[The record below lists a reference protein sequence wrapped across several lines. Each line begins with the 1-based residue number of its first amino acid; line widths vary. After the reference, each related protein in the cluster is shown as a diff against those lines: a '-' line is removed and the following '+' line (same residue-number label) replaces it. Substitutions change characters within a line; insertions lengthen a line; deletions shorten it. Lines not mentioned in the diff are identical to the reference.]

1 MSNAISHTA
10 FLDFFNDGTYPSIR
24 QQFST
29 HNFKAKYR
37 SRTRPSSA
45 EIVIELLV
53 QDQMTHQTS
62 SISIG
67 YPWHWVLDKKTKIS
81 EFRMIDIPKKNQS
94 LNRFTN
100 QYTGP
105 QFWQFWYESKNF
117 QTLGCILLLNIRKTY
132 KYCENTREYCT
143 CRWWHFSSIGSI
155 LVSITTILTSIV
167 TIFASI
173 EQVNTPLVCTII
185 YRH

>member
-37 SRTRPSSA
+37 CRTWPRST

-94 LNRFTN
+94 LNRL
-100 QYTGP
+100 Q
-105 QFWQFWYESKNF
+105 
-117 QTLGCILLLNIRKTY
+117 INI
-132 KYCENTREYCT
+132 
-143 CRWWHFSSIGSI
+143 HD
-155 LVSITTILTSIV
+155 TILIWIKKILNFRMYSP
-167 TIFASI
+167 APQYSQNL
-173 EQVNTPLVCTII
+173 QVL
-185 YRH
+185 